1 MIIIIYYFTFSIQN
15 ESRITDDDLLRI
27 TGCFKP
33 ENVTKFVMVYDDDSG
48 YLQSTLDK
56 YHNSDTQTKAFH
68 VLRAMLKK
76 KPNIT
81 RENFQKSYSI
91 YSLMKQLKSETLP

>member
-15 ESRITDDDLLRI
+15 ESCITDDDLLRI
-27 TGCFKP
+27 TGHFEP
-33 ENVTKFVMVYDDDSG
+33 ENVTKFVMVCDDDSG

-76 KPNIT
+76 NPNIS
-81 RENFQKSYSI
+81 RENFQKKLQY
-91 YSLMKQLKSETLP
+91 LGFDEAAKK